1 MSFLPQG
8 LGTEAWIIYTALY
21 FLLGA
26 LVGWAVKKALI
37 AAVMI
42 IIAAVVAVFILGL
55 SIAIDMGALALAAG
69 NRIADFYS
77 TYGLPLSS
85 YPIAFGLGVFL
96 GFWKGR

>member
-8 LGTEAWIIYTALY
+8 LATEAWIIYTAVY
-21 FLLGA
+21 FFLGL
-26 LVGWAVKKALI
+26 LVGLAVKKAMV
-37 AAVMI
+37 AAIMI

-55 SIAIDMGALALAAG
+55 SIAFDMGALAQSAG
-69 NRIADFYS
+69 NRIVDFYS

-96 GFWKGR
+96 GLWKGR